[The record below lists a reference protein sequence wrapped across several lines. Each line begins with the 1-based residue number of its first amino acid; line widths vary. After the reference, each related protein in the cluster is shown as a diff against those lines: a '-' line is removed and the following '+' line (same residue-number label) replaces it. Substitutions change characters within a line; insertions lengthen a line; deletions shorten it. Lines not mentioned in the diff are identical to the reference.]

1 MSEVYLRSR
10 LMMSPD
16 DTSLLVVDVQEKLLN
31 VIPDR
36 ASLVWNIQRLLEA
49 AVVLDVRR
57 IATEQYPEKL
67 GSTTRE
73 LQPFVQPASGK
84 ITFSCVGDAPFYDQ
98 LKKQS
103 TTKVLVAG
111 IESHVCVLQTVLDL
125 IAAGYDVYVPVDA
138 VASRFEVDYQTAL
151 KRMESSGATLVT
163 TEMALFEWCQ
173 AAGSD
178 RFKQISQLVRREK
191 PSGRVDP

>member
-1 MSEVYLRSR
+1 MSEDYLRSR

-16 DTSLLVVDVQEKLLN
+16 DTSLLVVDVQDKLLN
-31 VIPDR
+31 AIPDR
-36 ASLVWNIQRLLEA
+36 IPLVWNIKRLLEGA
-49 AVVLDVRR
+49 GVLDVKR

-67 GSTTRE
+67 GATHAE
-73 LQPFVQPASGK
+73 LQPFIQPVSDK
-84 ITFSCVGDAPFYDQ
+84 ITFSCVGDVNFYDQ
-98 LKKQS
+98 LKKHS

-125 IAAGYDVYVPVDA
+125 IAVGYDVYVPVDA
-138 VASRFEVDYQTAL
+138 IASRFEVDYQTAL

-178 RFKQISQLVRREK
+178 RFKQISRLVQREK
-191 PSGRVDP
+191 PVIEVDP